1 MFCIRI
7 NVIFFLT
14 DKAKELLP
22 DAKVCRPY
30 KNPAGEADFILVEDT
45 TNQELLCSLFKATY
59 DKFYAW
65 QDLFYD
71 FSCIFSFNKG
81 FMNDIER
88 AYDDF
93 VVLLS
98 SSWEN
103 GFLKEPPIDTKGRII
118 KFEFRR
124 RDLTPEGEKYFFP
137 FSQKFILYTD
147 RTLKTPSE
155 KIIKKWLDEVRNK

>member
-1 MFCIRI
+1 
-7 NVIFFLT
+7 
-14 DKAKELLP
+14 
-22 DAKVCRPY
+22 
-30 KNPAGEADFILVEDT
+30 
-45 TNQELLCSLFKATY
+45 
-59 DKFYAW
+59 
-65 QDLFYD
+65 
-71 FSCIFSFNKG
+71 
-81 FMNDIER
+81 MNDIER

-103 GFLKEPPIDTKGRII
+103 GFLKERPIDTKGRII

-147 RTLKTPSE
+147 RTLRSCFE
-155 KIIKKWLDEVRNK
+155 FIVR